1 MSAIPRGAGAGPAMS
16 RDEILRKARKAHD
29 CARRAAEAAGELVG
43 CVEDTS
49 DVAAP
54 EAARAH
60 QEAIAHLND
69 ALALLNELATRRSSD
84 RAGGEGGRGFG

>member
-1 MSAIPRGAGAGPAMS
+1 MS
-16 RDEILRKARKAHD
+16 RDEILRKAREALD
-29 CARRAAEAAGELVG
+29 CATHAAKAAAELVS

-54 EAARAH
+54 EATRAH

-69 ALALLNELATRRSSD
+69 ALALLNELATRRSGEQ
-84 RAGGEGGRGFG
+84 AGEGGR

>member
-1 MSAIPRGAGAGPAMS
+1 MTTARSSGGDTVMS
-16 RDEILRKARKAHD
+16 RDEIVRKAREAHD
-29 CARRAAEAAGELVG
+29 CSTRAAKAAAELVS

-54 EAARAH
+54 EATRAH

-84 RAGGEGGRGFG
+84 QAGKEGGNGWG